1 MFWQLSG
8 SAGVFDDGHVSAHLY
23 YWLDKPIA
31 NDVLKQWAKGCDR
44 RLVDPAVFNAV
55 QPHYTAAP
63 LFGEGCVDPFPD
75 SRSGLIKKA
84 NAAVC
89 LEVRQLAAESKQ
101 ARAASHNT
109 LDLND
114 DRVGGFS
121 NILATLGD
129 HDGGSGFNEPLLRAV
144 ASYVSKVGGKKLSS
158 RKIG

>member
-1 MFWQLSG
+1 M
-8 SAGVFDDGHVSAHLY
+8 AH
-23 YWLDKPIA
+23 
-31 NDVLKQWAKGCDR
+31 
-44 RLVDPAVFNAV
+44 
-55 QPHYTAAP
+55 
-63 LFGEGCVDPFPD
+63 

-84 NAAVC
+84 NAWVC
-89 LEVRQLAAESKQ
+89 LEVRELAAESKQ

-121 NILATLGD
+121 NIFATLGD

>member
-1 MFWQLSG
+1 MFWQLPG

-75 SRSGLIKKA
+75 SRSGLIKKLMQRFA
-84 NAAVC
+84 LRSDKLQQSQSKLAVQR
-89 LEVRQLAAESKQ
+89 L
-101 ARAASHNT
+101 T
-109 LDLND
+109 
-114 DRVGGFS
+114 
-121 NILATLGD
+121 T
-129 HDGGSGFNEPLLRAV
+129 
-144 ASYVSKVGGKKLSS
+144 
-158 RKIG
+158 KI